1 VSSAP
6 RSSGQSRRSEKT
18 STAVDSISIKI
29 PASPEYLQVVRL
41 VAAGLAA
48 RLSFTLEDIEDLK
61 IAVDELSAYI
71 TGAYGRSG
79 TLSVSFTLQDDRIQI
94 KGTGKYTE
102 AYDVRTELTEFSRMI
117 LETVTD
123 SAELSGSDGTPA
135 FSIIKIK
142 SSG

>member
-1 VSSAP
+1 MSSAQ
-6 RSSGQSRRSEKT
+6 RSSRQSGRSKDEST
-18 STAVDSISIKI
+18 SLDSISITI

-41 VAAGLAA
+41 VAAGLAT

-71 TGAYGRSG
+71 TGAHGRSG
-79 TLSVSFTLQDDRIQI
+79 TLAVSFTLQDDRIQI

-102 AYDVRTELTEFSRMI
+102 AYEVRTELTEFSRMI

-123 SAELSGSDGTPA
+123 SAELSASDGTPA
-135 FSIIKIK
+135 FSIGKSK

>member
-1 VSSAP
+1 VSSAQ
-6 RSSGQSRRSEKT
+6 RSSRTGNESP
-18 STAVDSISIKI
+18 AVESISIKI

-71 TGAYGRSG
+71 TGAHGRSG
-79 TLSVSFTLQDDRIQI
+79 TLAVSFTLRDDRIEI
-94 KGTGKYTE
+94 TGTGEYAE
-102 AYDVRTELTEFSRMI
+102 AYDVRTDLTEFSRMI

-123 SAELSGSDGTPA
+123 SADLNASDGMPV
-135 FSIIKIK
+135 FSIVKSK

>member
-1 VSSAP
+1 VTSAQ
-6 RSSGQSRRSEKT
+6 RSSRTGNESP
-18 STAVDSISIKI
+18 AVESISIKI

-71 TGAYGRSG
+71 TGAHGRSG
-79 TLSVSFTLQDDRIQI
+79 TLAVSFTLRDDRIEI
-94 KGTGKYTE
+94 TGTGEYAE
-102 AYDVRTELTEFSRMI
+102 AYDVRTDLTEFSRMI

-123 SAELSGSDGTPA
+123 SADLNASDGMPV
-135 FSIIKIK
+135 FSIVKSK

>member
-1 VSSAP
+1 MSSAQ
-6 RSSGQSRRSEKT
+6 RSSGRSRRSEKE
-18 STAVDSISIKI
+18 SDASEGISIKI

-41 VAAGLAA
+41 VAAGLAS

-71 TGAYGRSG
+71 TGAHGRSG
-79 TLSVSFTLQDDRIQI
+79 TLAVSFTLNDDRIQI
-94 KGTGKYTE
+94 SGTGEYTQRYE
-102 AYDVRTELTEFSRMI
+102 IRTELTEFSRMI

-123 SAELSGSDGTPA
+123 SAELSASDGNPT
-135 FSIIKIK
+135 FSLIKSK

>member
-1 VSSAP
+1 MSSAQ
-6 RSSGQSRRSEKT
+6 RSSRTENE
-18 STAVDSISIKI
+18 STADESISIKI
-29 PASPEYLQVVRL
+29 PASPEYIQVVRL

-71 TGAYGRSG
+71 TGAHGRSG
-79 TLSVSFTLQDDRIQI
+79 TLAVGFTLHDDRIEI
-94 KGTGKYTE
+94 KGTGKYSE
-102 AYDVRTELTEFSRMI
+102 DYDVRTDLTEFSRMI

-123 SAELSGSDGTPA
+123 SADLNTSDGMPA
-135 FSIIKIK
+135 FSIVKSK

>member
-1 VSSAP
+1 VSSAQ
-6 RSSGQSRRSEKT
+6 RSSRTGNE
-18 STAVDSISIKI
+18 STADQSISIKI
-29 PASPEYLQVVRL
+29 PASPEYIQVLRL

-71 TGAYGRSG
+71 TGAHGRSG
-79 TLSVSFTLQDDRIQI
+79 TLAVDFTLHDDRIEI
-94 KGTGKYTE
+94 KGTGKYAE
-102 AYDVRTELTEFSRMI
+102 GYDVRTDLTEFSRMI

-123 SAELSGSDGTPA
+123 SADLNASDGLPV
-135 FSIIKIK
+135 FSIVKSK

>member
-1 VSSAP
+1 MSSAQ
-6 RSSGQSRRSEKT
+6 RSSGRSRRSENA

-71 TGAYGRSG
+71 TGAHGRSG
-79 TLSVSFTLQDDRIQI
+79 TLAVSFTLHDDRIQI

-102 AYDVRTELTEFSRMI
+102 AYDVRSELTEFSRMI

-123 SAELSGSDGTPA
+123 SAELGASDGTPI
-135 FSIIKIK
+135 FSIIKSK
-142 SSG
+142 SP